1 MADAESFLD
10 LVNEVARETWGPDS
24 PDRFNLEET
33 RRFLQ
38 RVAGE
43 SLPQVLAIR
52 EGAVIGCCDI
62 IPRAAPGTSHVGYL
76 GMAVH
81 RAWRGQGLGRLL
93 LEECTRLARSAGL
106 EKVELEV
113 ASDNVAAMNLYRSAG
128 FVDEGLKRRA
138 RKVGDRYQDLQL
150 MALWL

>member
-10 LVNEVARETWGPDS
+10 LSNELARETWGADS

-33 RRFLQ
+33 RKLLR
-38 RVAGE
+38 RVADE
-43 SLPQVLAIR
+43 SLPQVFAIHD
-52 EGAVIGCCDI
+52 ESVIGSCGI
-62 IPRAAPGTSHVGYL
+62 IPRTARGASHVGYL
-76 GMAVH
+76 GMGV
-81 RAWRGQGLGRLL
+81 RMAWRRQGLGRRLL
-93 LEECTRLARSAGL
+93 LECILLARSAGL

-113 ASDNVAAMNLYRSAG
+113 VSENAAAIRLYASVG
-128 FVDEGLKRRA
+128 FVSEGLKARA